1 MTIDRKSPTVRR
13 RRLGAELRH
22 RREHAGLSLENVAER
37 LECSQSKISRIETGH
52 TSVNVRDVRDLL
64 TIYGATEAEIVEL
77 TELAREARQKAWWH
91 PYSQVLSS
99 AYVGLEAEAVRVR
112 TYEQQLVPG
121 LLQTEGYARATMRT
135 LPGRGEEEISNRV
148 RVRMKRQS
156 LLDQEE
162 SFNLWVVLDE
172 AALSRPV
179 GGDDVMREQLRRLLQ
194 AAKRPNVRLQVL
206 PFEIG
211 AHAGMD
217 GTFAILDFREPG
229 DRSVVFAENA
239 TGGLFIDKR
248 EELERYQNL
257 FEQVQTAALG
267 PEQSADRIQEL
278 VEEPVW
284 NYRRRGSA
292 ST

>member
-1 MTIDRKSPTVRR
+1 VTIDRKSPTVRR
-13 RRLGAELRH
+13 RRLGAELRN
-22 RREHAGLSLENVAER
+22 RRERAGYSLEYVAEQ

-64 TIYGATEAEIVEL
+64 TIYRATEAEIDEL
-77 TELAREARQKAWWH
+77 IELAREARQKAWWH
-91 PYSQVLSS
+91 PFSQVLSS

-121 LLQTEGYARATMRT
+121 LLQTEAYARATMGI
-135 LPGRGEEEISNRV
+135 LPGRSDEEISSRV
-148 RVRMKRQS
+148 RVRMQRQS
-156 LLDQEE
+156 LLDQEDT
-162 SFNLWVVLDE
+162 FHLWVVLDE
-172 AALSRPV
+172 AAVSRPV
-179 GGDDVMREQLRRLLQ
+179 GGDEVMRDQLQRLVS
-194 AAKRPNVRLQVL
+194 AANRPNVTLQLL

-211 AHAGMD
+211 SHAGMD

-248 EELERYQNL
+248 DELERYKNL
-257 FEQVQTAALG
+257 FEHIHTAALG
-267 PEQSADRIQEL
+267 PEQSAERIQQL
-278 VEEPVW
+278 VEEPLW
-284 NYRRRGSA
+284 RSRQRGFA